1 MCSGLRDIFIQHVG
15 HSYRPVS
22 LLNVLSKILERTVH
36 GQLIQYL
43 EKKGLLF
50 EYQSGFRSGY
60 STDTCLINLTDHI
73 RTEISKG
80 NMVGMV
86 MIDLRKA
93 FDTVDFD
100 VLLSKL
106 KIMGVGSLDWFRSY
120 LTGRRQCVSVDG
132 IDSDFLEIGCGV
144 PQGSILGPML
154 FLC

>member
-1 MCSGLRDIFIQHVG
+1 
-15 HSYRPVS
+15 
-22 LLNVLSKILERTVH
+22 
-36 GQLIQYL
+36 
-43 EKKGLLF
+43 
-50 EYQSGFRSGY
+50 
-60 STDTCLINLTDHI
+60 
-73 RTEISKG
+73 
-80 NMVGMV
+80 MVGMV
-86 MIDLRKA
+86 LIDLRKA

-120 LTGRRQCVSVDG
+120 LTGRRQCVSSVDG